1 VRVSLSLIINGVCC
15 LKSCKKGEGDDTRN
29 GFV

>member
-1 VRVSLSLIINGVCC
+1 VGVSFRFNINGVCC
-15 LKSCKKGEGDDTRN
+15 GRVAGEGDDTRN